1 MRIKMGLRAYIIKRT
16 IYSIFLLFFVITINF
31 IIFELMPGNPIE
43 FFAAAGKLKDPQQV
57 EEVLASFGLNEPLH
71 IRYLKYVRN
80 MLTWQ
85 FGYSYGPSHEAV
97 AEGIM
102 KRLPNTI
109 ILVGGSTIL
118 SIIIGVIL
126 GVVAA
131 HKRGRPI
138 DDILVIS
145 SLTTY
150 SFPSFWLGM
159 VLLLI
164 FHYHLKWF
172 PSAGSMPL
180 EWAVK
185 PPPNIFVAISGRLYH
200 LFLPLLTL
208 TIFSYGGFLLLTR
221 SVMLEALTEDYIIT
235 ARAKGAKER
244 TVLFRHALKNAS
256 LPLITNVALS
266 FAFILTG
273 AIITEQVFTYPGLG
287 KYLWDAILF
296 SDYPVLQA
304 MFYIVAL
311 SVIIA
316 NFVADLMYGV
326 VDPRIKYG

>member
-1 MRIKMGLRAYIIKRT
+1 MGLRSYIIKRI
-16 IYSIFLLFFVITINF
+16 IYSLFLLFFVITLNF

-71 IRYLKYVRN
+71 IRYLKYIRN

-97 AEGIM
+97 AEGIT
-102 KRLPNTI
+102 KRIPNTL
-109 ILVGGSTIL
+109 ILVGGSTVL

-126 GVVAA
+126 GVIAA
-131 HKRGRPI
+131 YKRGKPI
-138 DDILVIS
+138 DSILVVS

-164 FHYHLKWF
+164 FHYHLRWF
-172 PSAGSMPL
+172 PSAGSMPT
-180 EWAVK
+180 EWAVT
-185 PPPNIFVAISGRLYH
+185 PPPNIFVEISGRLYH

-221 SVMLEALTEDYIIT
+221 SVMLEALTEDYIVT
-235 ARAKGAKER
+235 ARAKGVKER

-266 FAFILTG
+266 FAFVLTG

-287 KYLWDAILF
+287 KYLWDALLF
-296 SDYPVLQA
+296 NDYPVLQA

-316 NFVADLMYGV
+316 NFIADLMYGV
-326 VDPRIKYG
+326 IDPRIKYG

>member
-1 MRIKMGLRAYIIKRT
+1 
-16 IYSIFLLFFVITINF
+16 
-31 IIFELMPGNPIE
+31 
-43 FFAAAGKLKDPQQV
+43 
-57 EEVLASFGLNEPLH
+57 
-71 IRYLKYVRN
+71 
-80 MLTWQ
+80 
-85 FGYSYGPSHEAV
+85 
-97 AEGIM
+97 
-102 KRLPNTI
+102 
-109 ILVGGSTIL
+109 
-118 SIIIGVIL
+118 
-126 GVVAA
+126 
-131 HKRGRPI
+131 
-138 DDILVIS
+138 
-145 SLTTY
+145 
-150 SFPSFWLGM
+150 M

-296 SDYPVLQA
+296 SDYPVLQD

-311 SVIIA
+311 SLIIS
-316 NFVADLMYGV
+316 NFVAELMYGV
-326 VDPRIKYG
+326 VDPRIKYW